1 MGYPKATARAAGSVD
16 GAADSANTARLRK
29 LIGMKG
35 DAQTVSGKSFDI
47 PKVDLIQ
54 SMFYGTD
61 ATRAELK
68 AMWDSMDR
76 EAKKSLYV
84 QMMDAMPSPR
94 KGAHLS
100 PEGQEILDFLVKGEI
115 KPERAKT
122 FSDPTIQRDNVN
134 PDRTAADVDAE
145 DAGTAAPAQEF
156 DGLPEDDVRSGF
168 AKRPLP
174 DNVNLR
180 DNNLHGT
187 DHRRAS
193 SKLETRP
200 TFRVE
205 KHAEIVEA
213 PGPDGV
219 VKERP
224 MQVIDSEN
232 YTPEDLA
239 RINRA
244 KRGKS
249 VGDMDGAPETFTD
262 ATGKTRK
269 GVPSRGPADV
279 GETSKAQAYDDVM
292 HNIIY
297 GQRNSPVYKPTSG
310 TSDELMTAYEMLRA
324 NPDSPFHADPRVAF
338 DSPEAMAEA
347 LFHNMNQQRLLDEH
361 SPVSPT
367 ARRDVRQAIEDENVG
382 NEFLGLPEVSQGQ
395 AAQLADEMG
404 MPTSRKAQRGSIEQ
418 QALDTITNRIRQ
430 RFGGSGWGRKYDA
443 DGNLVDPGVGTPDQP
458 TGLPAVSSRAPEVES
473 RLPDQPR
480 DEGLADPDAQEIVD
494 RWHDL
499 WDRQARQERLGL
511 PLEDRPADARPAQAA
526 GESGGVARDHRTP
539 EEIERDNAD
548 KQAAWEGKRQSAANR
563 FNSYTRNADGSPYV
577 QTLRPAREVQA
588 EIDRLH
594 EESFA
599 RQDDG
604 PDPGRLAKLQD
615 ELRQAKILDGLTS
628 PFGRNARGRRGGN
641 GGKFTK
647 REPQLGTNDQGVV
660 STKGRQGKKAG
671 PVTDAATDEV
681 NARLSEEA
689 SDVDAVPAEA
699 PKNKHEAR
707 AEELE
712 AAAKGEREEA
722 AAAAAEAGTP
732 AEPPKGPPEAP
743 PKTPETEAEKP
754 PADPAVTPEPPKA
767 DGGGD
772 APKDPP
778 KTGDADASKP
788 KPKTEKASG
797 GGMIRRLLGWGA
809 TAGAA
814 GLGIYGLN
822 RLGQSPDDA
831 TAEAGMG
838 GDGVDV
844 APDAA
849 SSSAGASLAAGS
861 PDFYGAQPMTSEQ
874 RIKLMQQLS
883 GMSPNMNVQTAQN
896 WRM

>member
-1 MGYPKATARAAGSVD
+1 MAYPKPKGVSSAGEAA
-16 GAADSANTARLRK
+16 SAGRVRK
-29 LIGMKG
+29 LLEMKG
-35 DAQTVSGKSFDI
+35 AAQTVAGKSFDI

-54 SMFYGTD
+54 SMFFGTD
-61 ATRAELK
+61 SQRAELK
-68 AMWDSMDR
+68 AMWDSLDR
-76 EAKKSLYV
+76 EAKKRLYV

-94 KGAHLS
+94 KGEGHLS

-115 KPERAKT
+115 RPERAEV
-122 FSDPTIQRDNVN
+122 FSDPKVQKDNVS
-134 PDRTAADVDAE
+134 PSRTFDDVDAE
-145 DAGTAAPAQEF
+145 ADGTAAPEQEF
-156 DGLPEDDVRSGF
+156 DGLPEDDVRPGF

-174 DNVNLR
+174 DNVDLR
-180 DNNLHGT
+180 GNNLHGT

-193 SKLETRP
+193 SKLETKP
-200 TFRVE
+200 NFRVE
-205 KHAEIVEA
+205 KHTEIVPV

-224 MQVIDSEN
+224 MQVIDDFHK
-232 YTPEDLA
+232 TKADLA
-239 RINRA
+239 RESKARQ
-244 KRGKS
+244 GKS
-249 VGDMDGAPETFTD
+249 FGDMDGNPKTFTD
-262 ATGKTRK
+262 ETGKTRK
-269 GVPSRGPADV
+269 GVPSRGPADA
-279 GETSKAQAYDDVM
+279 GERSKAEAYDDVM

-297 GQRNSPVYKPTSG
+297 GRANSPVYKPTSG
-310 TSDELMTAYEMLRA
+310 SSDELMTAYEMLRA
-324 NPDSPFHADPRVAF
+324 NPDSPFHADPRAAF

-347 LFHNMNQQRLLDEH
+347 LFHNMNQQRLLDAH
-361 SPVSPT
+361 RPVSPT
-367 ARRDVRQAIEDENVG
+367 ARRGVRQAIEDENVG

-395 AAQLADEMG
+395 AAQLASEMG
-404 MPTSRKAQRGSIEQ
+404 LPTSRTAQRGTIEQ
-418 QALDTITNRIRQ
+418 QALDTIANRIRQ

-480 DEGLADPDAQEIVD
+480 DEGLEDPAAQEIVD
-494 RWHDL
+494 RYHDL

-511 PLEDRPADARPAQAA
+511 PLEDRPADARPDQAA
-526 GESGGVARDHRTP
+526 GEGGGIPKDHRTP
-539 EEIERDNAD
+539 EQIARDNAD
-548 KQAAWEGKRQSAANR
+548 KQAAWEGKRERAATR
-563 FNSYTRNADGSPYV
+563 FNEYTRNADGSPYV
-577 QTLRPAREVQA
+577 QTRRTARDVQA

-604 PDPGRLAKLQD
+604 PDPGRLAKLHD
-615 ELRQAKILDGLTS
+615 ELRQAKVLDGLTS
-628 PFGRNARGRRGGN
+628 PFGARRKGGTGKGR
-641 GGKFTK
+641 KWTK
-647 REPQLGTNDQGVV
+647 TEPQVGTNDSSAV

-671 PVTDAATDEV
+671 PVTDADFDDV
-681 NARLSEEA
+681 NGRLSEEA

-712 AAAKGEREEA
+712 AAARGEREEA

-732 AEPPKGPPEAP
+732 AESPKGPSETSSKAP
-743 PKTPETEAEKP
+743 EAEKS
-754 PADPAVTPEPPKA
+754 ADPAATPEDTKA
-767 DGGGD
+767 DGSGESQ
-772 APKDPP
+772 KNTT

-838 GDGVDV
+838 GGGVDV
-844 APDAA
+844 AHDAA
-849 SSSAGASLAAGS
+849 SSSAGASLAGGS